1 MVERSK
7 RFSPGV
13 RCDELDCEILDFL
26 KSNNV
31 ITVNENL
38 ARLKY
43 DIYEDICFERL
54 FDREFDLSRG
64 NYAAFFACV
73 ESMGQ
78 GAYRRYQIWVSNK
91 LLARS
96 NRDKFLKSLVFDND
110 ISSEWS
116 RNTIIGLIK
125 SPYCKSFFDEQG
137 INILEH
143 ARLEEFIKITNCFA
157 FEMGDVHS
165 IEYDS
170 ISILRLNASGYGRLA
185 LIGLIY
191 KYKEY
196 EDRQLESKI
205 TKLCSDYVLRS

>member
-1 MVERSK
+1 M
-7 RFSPGV
+7 
-13 RCDELDCEILDFL
+13 
-26 KSNNV
+26 
-31 ITVNENL
+31 
-38 ARLKY
+38 
-43 DIYEDICFERL
+43 
-54 FDREFDLSRG
+54 
-64 NYAAFFACV
+64 
-73 ESMGQ
+73 
-78 GAYRRYQIWVSNK
+78 
-91 LLARS
+91 
-96 NRDKFLKSLVFDND
+96 
-110 ISSEWS
+110 
-116 RNTIIGLIK
+116 IK

-196 EDRQLESKI
+196 EEKSLNYAQI
-205 TKLCSDYVLRS
+205 MYYVLEFVMMRLINTLLKL